1 MAQREVLI
9 TIPPPHLAG
18 YSVAVLHKARG
29 LSFVAG
35 APRHKERGAVFEL
48 QKVGR
53 ETNNFMPVLE
63 GEQVPVRKGTRPLS
77 PTIIIDG
84 DPETPEGKEWAPGH
98 TEGGGPCLNRT
109 QPWPRLCVPECQ
121 LVFPIVG
128 DPVVHPASYVIL
140 ENILTWSD
148 PNRMVQ
154 EEHEQGSSLAEG
166 AGGGGGSGGG
176 GSLALPVSCNS
187 PGL

>member
-1 MAQREVLI
+1 M
-9 TIPPPHLAG
+9 
-18 YSVAVLHKARG
+18 AVLHKARG

-35 APRHKERGAVFEL
+35 APRHKQRGLFEAPEEGGQRDQQLHASAERASRYL
-48 QKVGR
+48 
-53 ETNNFMPVLE
+53 LE
-63 GEQVPVRKGTRPLS
+63 GAAPS
-77 PTIIIDG
+77 PHHYYRWG
-84 DPETPEGKEWAPGH
+84 SRDPRGKEWAPGH

-128 DPVVHPASYVIL
+128 DPAVHPASCVIL

-154 EEHEQGSSLAEG
+154 EEHEQRGLAWPG

-176 GSLALPVSCNS
+176 GPWHSPLRLQF